1 MYALNLTWMYL
12 CKALLFMI
20 FHILRLAIYF
30 MKVYDLYLELM
41 QLLLPNF
48 ILYVYCMLSVLKLC
62 KAQFIVKCLLKL

>member
-1 MYALNLTWMYL
+1 
-12 CKALLFMI
+12 
-20 FHILRLAIYF
+20 